1 MSYFIATAAAF
12 VLFFAAG
19 WRGRQTAGA
28 AAPMSRA
35 RVGMHVILPDGAP
48 DPATGD
54 NDRDD
59 VSTAIYLA
67 LARLA
72 SVIARQSVKVD
83 VAVRPGLRVRMQGP
97 ILAGV
102 LEELLTIAVQAAP
115 VSQLLVTAVED
126 GNRVDIAITDD
137 MPGGDAAVR
146 VGRIAPM
153 TQRLKLR
160 GDSLAVHV
168 RPKEGTTMT
177 LSLAGRR
184 RAKPQG

>member
-1 MSYFIATAAAF
+1 
-12 VLFFAAG
+12 
-19 WRGRQTAGA
+19 
-28 AAPMSRA
+28 
-35 RVGMHVILPDGAP
+35 MHVILPDGAP
-48 DPATGD
+48 DPATGG

-177 LSLAGRR
+177 LSLAGRH